1 MPQRPGQRRHTTC
14 GVPRWRNGP
23 CPRPPDCRS
32 CSLWV
37 LSVSSPAWLCDLRP
51 FLAGVRDSVG
61 PGRLGLSQGPRPVTG
76 LEVLTV
82 HQAPRAGLQ
91 QGTPEHADIVQ
102 AAVTRMRV
110 VTKFF
115 RTSEVSFLKEYSW
128 NNSRHVITVTI
139 S

>member
-1 MPQRPGQRRHTTC
+1 MIYQKIF
-14 GVPRWRNGP
+14 
-23 CPRPPDCRS
+23 
-32 CSLWV
+32 
-37 LSVSSPAWLCDLRP
+37 DLKKKKRKRIYTY
-51 FLAGVRDSVG
+51 F
-61 PGRLGLSQGPRPVTG
+61 LGLDSNVDVLLVIALYTVVLIAGHIPRPVTG

-115 RTSEVSFLKEYSW
+115 RTSEVSFLKKYS
-128 NNSRHVITVTI
+128 
-139 S
+139 